1 MAHQLPKFTR
11 GDRMKSYNLL
21 KTSFLSKTGKTWLYV
36 DGVRV
41 SRSAFEKVEKLGG
54 SACCF
59 STVITGDKVQQ
70 RKTIVCK

>member
-1 MAHQLPKFTR
+1 
-11 GDRMKSYNLL
+11 MKSYNLL
-21 KTSFLSKTGKTWLYV
+21 KTSYVSKTEKTWWYV

-41 SRSAFEKVEKLGG
+41 PRAEFERVEKLGG
-54 SACCF
+54 SACCL